1 MTLDELKDYLLVNSL
16 QHFIGADDIEVND
29 EVLQGLVKRAITFYS
44 NWRPLHVQDEIQVLD
59 YVSFIKT
66 DSQDRRILNV
76 INLFY
81 FEPIL
86 MTEQGAVTWNWDYNK
101 DNGQFRSAVVGS
113 YTFEMLVQPTLA
125 DMDYSHPEF
134 LDMVQGLYMMYV
146 GSSRKSFTFGDQP
159 FDNDGSELYAD
170 GKELWET
177 TLESLK
183 NEQDNW
189 YLAIL

>member
-1 MTLDELKDYLLVNSL
+1 MTYDELKDYLLVNSL
-16 QHFIGADDIEVND
+16 QYFIGADDIEVTD
-29 EVLQGLVKRAITFYS
+29 DVLKGLVNRALKTYA
-44 NWRPLHVQDEIQVLD
+44 NWRPLVVQQEIQCTD
-59 YVSFIKT
+59 YVTNFKY
-66 DSQDRRILNV
+66 DNQNRRILNV
-76 INLFY
+76 INLYY

-86 MTEQGAVTWNWDYNK
+86 MTEQGAVTWNWDYFK
-101 DNGQFRSAVVGS
+101 DNGQFRTAVLGN
-113 YTFEMLVQPTLA
+113 YTFELMVMPILD
-125 DMDYSHPEF
+125 DMDESHPEF
-134 LDMVQGLYMMYV
+134 TEMILGLYMMYV

-159 FDNDGSELYAD
+159 FENDGAELYAD